1 MRLKDA
7 VCALRKFLLCISFL
21 CTWCSI
27 KDIRMHEKMNQPPIC
42 KINISASSIQRHP
55 CRIATHSSSS
65 SLRGLMI
72 ENLPKEAARQVAFR
86 ELQGEV
92 PGMRDEASA
101 RRPTKT
107 LDGATVSAHSP
118 GTPGGHERMALLA
131 LENLHLSFG
140 GVAALAGVSLE
151 INATDFFAIIGPNG
165 AGKTSI
171 FNCISGIYTPTRG
184 RIRFDGRDIS
194 SLKPHQRAQLR
205 IARTFQNIALFK
217 GMTVLDNIKIG
228 RHIHLRSGILACS
241 LYYGKAVREELEHR
255 AVIERDIIDLLA
267 LQDIRHKIVGT
278 LPYGLQKRVE
288 LARAL
293 ALDPLVLLL
302 DEPTAGMNAEETEE
316 MVRFILYVKR
326 IKQLTTVM
334 IEHDIVAVVE
344 NSGRLAVLDFG
355 QKIAEGLPPEVQH
368 DPLVIKAYLGEEFEV
383 A

>member
-1 MRLKDA
+1 
-7 VCALRKFLLCISFL
+7 
-21 CTWCSI
+21 
-27 KDIRMHEKMNQPPIC
+27 
-42 KINISASSIQRHP
+42 
-55 CRIATHSSSS
+55 
-65 SLRGLMI
+65 
-72 ENLPKEAARQVAFR
+72 
-86 ELQGEV
+86 
-92 PGMRDEASA
+92 
-101 RRPTKT
+101 
-107 LDGATVSAHSP
+107 
-118 GTPGGHERMALLA
+118 MALLT
-131 LENLHLSFG
+131 LEDIHLHFG
-140 GVAALAGVSLE
+140 GVIALAGVNLE
-151 INATDFFAIIGPNG
+151 VNATDFFAIIGPNG

-184 RIRFDGRDIS
+184 RILFDGRDIS

-255 AVIERDIIDLLA
+255 AVIERDIIDLLE

-302 DEPTAGMNAEETEE
+302 DEPTAGMNAEETED

-326 IKQLTTVM
+326 MKQLTTVM
-334 IEHDIVAVVE
+334 IEHDMGVVMDI
-344 NSGRLAVLDFG
+344 SDRVAVLDFG
-355 QKIAEGLPPEVQH
+355 KKIAEGLPTEVQQ